1 MRYSCIAL
9 QRLGGSAKKVKG
21 SLKDD
26 TVRYSMDHP
35 IFVVLAK
42 MIQKPTRNLDW
53 FQMAEHII
61 NTVYALGTDP
71 AQWAEKVLQSFLEKA
86 FTSQGPVDEDHNIVD
101 DSGDTS
107 ISQTAS
113 TQMSQNV
120 ENGKGGTDTFRLSQ
134 LLSVVGHVGLK
145 QLVFLETVERE
156 WKRQKD
162 EKLAGKWDR
171 FEIESA
177 QTILCGI

>member
-1 MRYSCIAL
+1 
-9 QRLGGSAKKVKG
+9 
-21 SLKDD
+21 
-26 TVRYSMDHP
+26 MDHP
-35 IFVVLAK
+35 IFVVLSK

-61 NTVYALGTDP
+61 NTVFALGVDP
-71 AQWAEKVLQSFLEKA
+71 AQWAEKVLQSLVEKA
-86 FTSQGPVDEDHNIVD
+86 FTLQDSADEDHNMVD
-101 DSGDTS
+101 DNGDVFTS

-113 TQMSQNV
+113 TQMSRNV

-162 EKLAGKWDR
+162 EKLAGK
-171 FEIESA
+171 
-177 QTILCGI
+177 

>member
-1 MRYSCIAL
+1 
-9 QRLGGSAKKVKG
+9 
-21 SLKDD
+21 
-26 TVRYSMDHP
+26 
-35 IFVVLAK
+35 
-42 MIQKPTRNLDW
+42 
-53 FQMAEHII
+53 MAEHII

-71 AQWAEKVLQSFLEKA
+71 AQWAEKVLQSFVEKA
-86 FTSQGPVDEDHNIVD
+86 FTSQGSADEDHNMVD
-101 DSGDTS
+101 DSGDVVMS
-107 ISQTAS
+107 ISQTVS

-162 EKLAGKWDR
+162 EKLAGK
-171 FEIESA
+171 
-177 QTILCGI
+177 

>member
-1 MRYSCIAL
+1 
-9 QRLGGSAKKVKG
+9 
-21 SLKDD
+21 
-26 TVRYSMDHP
+26 MDHP

-61 NTVYALGTDP
+61 NTVYALGVDP
-71 AQWAEKVLQSFLEKA
+71 AQWAEKVLQSLAKKA
-86 FTSQGPVDEDHNIVD
+86 FTLQGSTDEDHDMAD
-101 DSGDTS
+101 DSGDVVTS
-107 ISQTAS
+107 MSQTPS
-113 TQMSQNV
+113 TQIPQNV
-120 ENGKGGTDTFRLSQ
+120 ENDKGSTDTFRLSQ

-145 QLVFLETVERE
+145 QLVFLETVERD

-162 EKLAGKWDR
+162 EKLAGKWDK

-177 QTILCGI
+177 QMFHAEFRREESEREQVFEG